1 MVCKECGK
9 EIPEGALYCE
19 SCGAPLEEPIV
30 LKVSKEDIKR
40 AEKEEKAKAKE
51 RAKLAA
57 KNTVKQVPEKKHH
70 RKAADTSKAIDIVG
84 YFQSIGGD
92 MNLLLAFV
100 GSILLYLAPFMNWI
114 WEKLFDVKRKANL
127 FEIGMKSSMVEED
140 GSILAMGETIVLVLG
155 IIAILVGVWML
166 LLSACDYIKWLRK
179 YAANPIMRF
188 APILVML
195 VIFIIVINNKHYTQ
209 SLRVLEDNVRLA
221 KELGTSSNY
230 DAGRGLGPV
239 FYVVG
244 LVIYTL
250 GTVGD
255 TSRQQGKRGLR
266 FSKTAKERE
275 GDAVEGRGAWPQPA
289 NYPCIVATR
298 TATQMATSPATMS
311 QLAGLPRLS
320 VQPIPKRLGTTTA
333 GSSRLA

>member
-179 YAANPIMRF
+179 YAANPIIRF

-239 FYVVG
+239 FYVAG

-255 TSRQQGKRGLR
+255 FLERKRKNG
-266 FSKTAKERE
+266 
-275 GDAVEGRGAWPQPA
+275 
-289 NYPCIVATR
+289 
-298 TATQMATSPATMS
+298 
-311 QLAGLPRLS
+311 
-320 VQPIPKRLGTTTA
+320 
-333 GSSRLA
+333 

>member
-40 AEKEEKAKAKE
+40 AEKEEKVKAKE

-70 RKAADTSKAIDIVG
+70 RKAADTRKAIDIVG

-155 IIAILVGVWML
+155 IIALLVGVWMR

-239 FYVVG
+239 FYVAG

-255 TSRQQGKRGLR
+255 FLERKRKNG
-266 FSKTAKERE
+266 
-275 GDAVEGRGAWPQPA
+275 
-289 NYPCIVATR
+289 
-298 TATQMATSPATMS
+298 
-311 QLAGLPRLS
+311 
-320 VQPIPKRLGTTTA
+320 
-333 GSSRLA
+333 

>member
-1 MVCKECGK
+1 MRCTIGRTNCSEGIERGYQAGRKGRESKG
-9 EIPEGALYCE
+9 EGAGKACCKKYGKA
-19 SCGAPLEEPIV
+19 GARE
-30 LKVSKEDIKR
+30 
-40 AEKEEKAKAKE
+40 
-51 RAKLAA
+51 
-57 KNTVKQVPEKKHH
+57 KHH

-239 FYVVG
+239 FYVAG

-255 TSRQQGKRGLR
+255 FLERKRKNG
-266 FSKTAKERE
+266 
-275 GDAVEGRGAWPQPA
+275 
-289 NYPCIVATR
+289 
-298 TATQMATSPATMS
+298 
-311 QLAGLPRLS
+311 
-320 VQPIPKRLGTTTA
+320 
-333 GSSRLA
+333 

>member
-1 MVCKECGK
+1 
-9 EIPEGALYCE
+9 
-19 SCGAPLEEPIV
+19 
-30 LKVSKEDIKR
+30 
-40 AEKEEKAKAKE
+40 
-51 RAKLAA
+51 
-57 KNTVKQVPEKKHH
+57 
-70 RKAADTSKAIDIVG
+70 
-84 YFQSIGGD
+84 

-100 GSILLYLAPFMNWI
+100 GSNLLYLAPFMNWI

-140 GSILAMGETIVLVLG
+140 GRILAMGETIVLVLG

-239 FYVVG
+239 FYVAG

-255 TSRQQGKRGLR
+255 FLERKRKNG
-266 FSKTAKERE
+266 
-275 GDAVEGRGAWPQPA
+275 
-289 NYPCIVATR
+289 
-298 TATQMATSPATMS
+298 
-311 QLAGLPRLS
+311 
-320 VQPIPKRLGTTTA
+320 
-333 GSSRLA
+333 

>member
-1 MVCKECGK
+1 M
-9 EIPEGALYCE
+9 
-19 SCGAPLEEPIV
+19 
-30 LKVSKEDIKR
+30 
-40 AEKEEKAKAKE
+40 
-51 RAKLAA
+51 
-57 KNTVKQVPEKKHH
+57 
-70 RKAADTSKAIDIVG
+70 
-84 YFQSIGGD
+84 
-92 MNLLLAFV
+92 
-100 GSILLYLAPFMNWI
+100 
-114 WEKLFDVKRKANL
+114 
-127 FEIGMKSSMVEED
+127 
-140 GSILAMGETIVLVLG
+140 LVLG

-239 FYVVG
+239 FYVAG

-255 TSRQQGKRGLR
+255 FLERKRKNG
-266 FSKTAKERE
+266 
-275 GDAVEGRGAWPQPA
+275 
-289 NYPCIVATR
+289 
-298 TATQMATSPATMS
+298 
-311 QLAGLPRLS
+311 
-320 VQPIPKRLGTTTA
+320 
-333 GSSRLA
+333 

>member
-1 MVCKECGK
+1 
-9 EIPEGALYCE
+9 
-19 SCGAPLEEPIV
+19 
-30 LKVSKEDIKR
+30 
-40 AEKEEKAKAKE
+40 
-51 RAKLAA
+51 
-57 KNTVKQVPEKKHH
+57 
-70 RKAADTSKAIDIVG
+70 
-84 YFQSIGGD
+84 

-230 DAGRGLGPV
+230 DAEKV
-239 FYVVG
+239 TFY
-244 LVIYTL
+244 
-250 GTVGD
+250 
-255 TSRQQGKRGLR
+255 
-266 FSKTAKERE
+266 
-275 GDAVEGRGAWPQPA
+275 QPD
-289 NYPCIVATR
+289 
-298 TATQMATSPATMS
+298 
-311 QLAGLPRLS
+311 
-320 VQPIPKRLGTTTA
+320 GTTLEGAKNVDGTKEKPGAIPQLLNMDA
-333 GSSRLA
+333 GQFMQVAMIAQGEFWKLLNAKTNERTEILHSCLWFDIHD

>member
-1 MVCKECGK
+1 
-9 EIPEGALYCE
+9 
-19 SCGAPLEEPIV
+19 
-30 LKVSKEDIKR
+30 
-40 AEKEEKAKAKE
+40 
-51 RAKLAA
+51 
-57 KNTVKQVPEKKHH
+57 
-70 RKAADTSKAIDIVG
+70 
-84 YFQSIGGD
+84 

-166 LLSACDYIKWLRK
+166 LLSACDYIKWLR
-179 YAANPIMRF
+179 F

-239 FYVVG
+239 FYVAG

-255 TSRQQGKRGLR
+255 FLERKRKNG
-266 FSKTAKERE
+266 
-275 GDAVEGRGAWPQPA
+275 
-289 NYPCIVATR
+289 
-298 TATQMATSPATMS
+298 
-311 QLAGLPRLS
+311 
-320 VQPIPKRLGTTTA
+320 
-333 GSSRLA
+333 

>member
-51 RAKLAA
+51 RAKHAA

-114 WEKLFDVKRKANL
+114 WEKLLEVKRKATL

-140 GSILAMGETIVLVLG
+140 
-155 IIAILVGVWML
+155 
-166 LLSACDYIKWLRK
+166 
-179 YAANPIMRF
+179 
-188 APILVML
+188 
-195 VIFIIVINNKHYTQ
+195 
-209 SLRVLEDNVRLA
+209 
-221 KELGTSSNY
+221 
-230 DAGRGLGPV
+230 
-239 FYVVG
+239 
-244 LVIYTL
+244 
-250 GTVGD
+250 
-255 TSRQQGKRGLR
+255 
-266 FSKTAKERE
+266 
-275 GDAVEGRGAWPQPA
+275 
-289 NYPCIVATR
+289 
-298 TATQMATSPATMS
+298 
-311 QLAGLPRLS
+311 
-320 VQPIPKRLGTTTA
+320 
-333 GSSRLA
+333 